1 MTLALAEMVSHLH
14 IVRLWPALQSDAGSS
29 PSSGIPILLSLLN
42 AMAGI
47 APAAESFAISPDL
60 AYLLTDKGVS
70 TEIQAQLA
78 GTGFSTLRLFALM
91 ADERKEL
98 RAVLADDPF
107 KLSLDAADLAAGEKI
122 KRRVAVAQLTDAWLA
137 ANTRVAENNRA
148 DAEQR
153 ATGVPLTLPG
163 GHHVELRSAYEAKY
177 TRVTDR
183 EYPADALVERRLQ
196 EVDQGDL
203 RAESL
208 QDVSSRD
215 DMRDDPQEAVWF
227 HGAFKVKRSLTKIA
241 LPSDSEALRRRVK
254 LLGMTFTLARIK
266 NPSRAWLATAVPGIW
281 LGHLDYVLGDTV
293 YGFSIKVRGQDL
305 RPPWEVVLSYEHE
318 IRKEATRGVL
328 YDGLDLATALNMV
341 QKNTEHRERFFV
353 TPCVCVMMANV
364 GGESSSRAGR
374 PPANSSS
381 DRFAPYPERNSKKAG
396 GKQKG
401 RGKGKG
407 GKSKD
412 GWHSV
417 TSENRPICYRYNT
430 AGKSCSGQCGRAHC
444 CQICFGKHPVY
455 EHDVATP
462 AAAGR

>member
-1 MTLALAEMVSHLH
+1 
-14 IVRLWPALQSDAGSS
+14 
-29 PSSGIPILLSLLN
+29 
-42 AMAGI
+42 MAGV

-107 KLSLDAADLAAGEKI
+107 KLSLDAADFAAGEKI

-137 ANTRVAENNRA
+137 ANTR
-148 DAEQR
+148 
-153 ATGVPLTLPG
+153 
-163 GHHVELRSAYEAKY
+163 
-177 TRVTDR
+177 
-183 EYPADALVERRLQ
+183 
-196 EVDQGDL
+196 
-203 RAESL
+203 
-208 QDVSSRD
+208 
-215 DMRDDPQEAVWF
+215 
-227 HGAFKVKRSLTKIA
+227 
-241 LPSDSEALRRRVK
+241 
-254 LLGMTFTLARIK
+254 
-266 NPSRAWLATAVPGIW
+266 
-281 LGHLDYVLGDTV
+281 
-293 YGFSIKVRGQDL
+293 
-305 RPPWEVVLSYEHE
+305 
-318 IRKEATRGVL
+318 
-328 YDGLDLATALNMV
+328 
-341 QKNTEHRERFFV
+341 
-353 TPCVCVMMANV
+353 
-364 GGESSSRAGR
+364 ESSSRAGR

-396 GKQKG
+396 GKQNG
-401 RGKGKG
+401 RGKGTG

-430 AGKSCSGQCGRAHC
+430 AGKSCSVQCGRAHC

>member
-1 MTLALAEMVSHLH
+1 
-14 IVRLWPALQSDAGSS
+14 
-29 PSSGIPILLSLLN
+29 
-42 AMAGI
+42 MAGV

-107 KLSLDAADLAAGEKI
+107 KLSLDAADLAAGEMI

-137 ANTRVAENNRA
+137 ANTQLT
-148 DAEQR
+148 DA
-153 ATGVPLTLPG
+153 
-163 GHHVELRSAYEAKY
+163 
-177 TRVTDR
+177 
-183 EYPADALVERRLQ
+183 
-196 EVDQGDL
+196 
-203 RAESL
+203 
-208 QDVSSRD
+208 
-215 DMRDDPQEAVWF
+215 W
-227 HGAFKVKRSLTKIA
+227 
-241 LPSDSEALRRRVK
+241 
-254 LLGMTFTLARIK
+254 MT
-266 NPSRAWLATAVPGIW
+266 
-281 LGHLDYVLGDTV
+281 
-293 YGFSIKVRGQDL
+293 
-305 RPPWEVVLSYEHE
+305 
-318 IRKEATRGVL
+318 
-328 YDGLDLATALNMV
+328 
-341 QKNTEHRERFFV
+341 
-353 TPCVCVMMANV
+353 ANV

-430 AGKSCSGQCGRAHC
+430 AGKSCSGQCGKAHC
-444 CQICFGKHPVY
+444 CQIGFGKHPVY